1 MRISKKTAFGLLL
14 PIIALLVAVAML
26 STHLSASRATA
37 FGAGVPSG
45 VDVASHQHT
54 QGDID
59 WTQVAGSGQRYAF
72 VKATEGTNY
81 VNPFYESDVTR
92 AAQAGMYVGAYHYA
106 KPAQSAAAQAAAFAI
121 QIAKLP
127 TPSLPPVL
135 DIEVNDGVDVAGMQA
150 WTRTFVSEVKRLT
163 GRDVMIYTYRYFWE
177 AQMGNT
183 TEFNYLPLWM
193 AAYQAT
199 APTVIPGGW
208 SYMTFWQ
215 NSSTGNI
222 PGILGNVDTNLFN
235 GTEAQLAGFLAGN
248 TFGLGSLLYGG
259 MDLAGITDGINNL
272 VAFGQANPGVVST
285 ILAVAA
291 GVVGIGLLVSAAQAT
306 GMDLGPAQG
315 LANLVQDLI
324 SRGGLPIADL
334 QNMLQAGS
342 YTVGDLI
349 ILLQNAAKAIGVV
362 QDTANTI
369 GAAN

>member
-1 MRISKKTAFGLLL
+1 MHVSKKMMLGAVL
-14 PIIALLVAVAML
+14 PVIALLVTLVMV
-26 STHLSASRATA
+26 TQNTSAPRATA
-37 FGAGVPSG
+37 FGAGVPKG

-59 WTQVAGSGQRYAF
+59 WNQVANSGQRYAF

-81 VNPFYESDVTR
+81 VNPFYETDVIR

-150 WTRTFVSEVKRLT
+150 WTRTFVTEVKRLT

-193 AAYQAT
+193 AAYQAS

-259 MDLAGITDGINNL
+259 MDLVGITDGINNL
-272 VAFGQANPGVVST
+272 VAFGQANPGLVSA
-285 ILAVAA
+285 ILAVSA
-291 GVVGIGLLVSAAQAT
+291 GVIGIGLLVSAAQAT

-315 LANLVQDLI
+315 LADMVQTLI
-324 SRGGLPIADL
+324 NGNALPVGDL
-334 QNMLQAGS
+334 QNMLQAGN
-342 YTVGDLI
+342 YTIGDLML
-349 ILLQNAAKAIGVV
+349 LLQNAEHA
-362 QDTANTI
+362 I
-369 GAAN
+369 GAA